1 MEDRCV
7 SRTPITWK
15 PARLFSKSIN
25 WNTCMWKT
33 WSCCESLSS
42 LWTQVLYKE
51 EARESWEA
59 GGKCRR
65 GTWARLMAVIIC
77 HERTRGPELLAAAV
91 CCWSQLLPCSLL
103 AKECV
108 NRPYILASV
117 PQNVAQHKMPLDV
130 SFPSWPSSQLLT
142 VSQQKKRTE
151 RDLKLLFS
159 RAHSTHHQT
168 WPLPAL
174 LTAPLP
180 HPSSRK
186 GKREH
191 FFEYFY
197 LLLFPTAKDFS
208 TMFYTLVMGL
218 ININDNPTTL
228 TVADL
233 SISKYGIYV

>member
-1 MEDRCV
+1 MHVEDVILLWEPQLLVNTSPVQGGSPVRAG
-7 SRTPITWK
+7 K
-15 PARLFSKSIN
+15 PG
-25 WNTCMWKT
+25 
-33 WSCCESLSS
+33 ESA
-42 LWTQVLYKE
+42 E
-51 EARESWEA
+51 EGHERV
-59 GGKCRR
+59 
-65 GTWARLMAVIIC
+65 LMAVIIC
-77 HERTRGPELLAAAV
+77 HERTREPELLAAACHV
-91 CCWSQLLPCSLL
+91 LLKSITAMQSAREGMCKQAIYPCISSTERCTTQNASRCVISFLAIFPAPDSQS
-103 AKECV
+103 
-108 NRPYILASV
+108 
-117 PQNVAQHKMPLDV
+117 
-130 SFPSWPSSQLLT
+130 T
-142 VSQQKKRTE
+142 KKRTE

-197 LLLFPTAKDFS
+197 LFLFPTVKDFS
-208 TMFYTLVMGL
+208 TMLYTLVMGL

-228 TVADL
+228 MVADL